1 MKEALLW
8 KKDEDNKVKCHLCS
22 HRCLIADGGRGV
34 CMVRENQKGML
45 YSLVYGKLIAT
56 NVDPVEKKPVY
67 HFYPGHRSYSIAS
80 VGCNFRCSFCQNW
93 DISQMPRDHK
103 GIITGRDF
111 TPENV
116 VAEAIQNNCLSIS
129 YTYTEPTVWYEFTKD
144 CGELARAKGLKNI
157 YVSNGFMTR
166 EMIDDATFLDVARI
180 DLKSFS
186 DDFYRKVCGGRLEP
200 VLDNLKYFKKKG
212 IWIEVVTLIVPEQND
227 SDEELTSIAEF
238 IADELGDETP
248 WHISAFHPD
257 YKMQDSYPTPD
268 ETLVKAYSI
277 GKDAGLDY
285 VYVGN
290 SDVHTG
296 KDTRCPQCKEVL
308 IKRKWF
314 SITDNVVKEGKC
326 PKCGHKIAG
335 YF

>member
-8 KKDEDNKVKCHLCS
+8 KADGQNVRCSLCS
-22 HRCLIADGGRGV
+22 HRCTIAEGKRGV
-34 CMVRENQKGML
+34 CMVRENQKGKL
-45 YSLVYGKLIAT
+45 FSLVYGKLIAMH
-56 NVDPVEKKPVY
+56 VDPVEKKPLY
-67 HFYPGHRSYSIAS
+67 HFYPGHDAYSIAS

-93 DISQMPRDHK
+93 GISQMPRDLGEIAGKDHK
-103 GIITGRDF
+103 PEDIIKAAV
-111 TPENV
+111 ENKCAS
-116 VAEAIQNNCLSIS
+116 VA
-129 YTYTEPTVWYEFTKD
+129 YTYTEPTVWYEFAKD
-144 CGELARAKGLKNI
+144 CGMLAKKQGLKNLW
-157 YVSNGFMTR
+157 VSNGFMSS
-166 EMIDDATFLDVARI
+166 ECIDDAKFIDAANI

-186 DDFYRKVCGGRLEP
+186 DDFYKKVCGGRLEP
-200 VLDNLKYFKKKG
+200 VLDNLKYLKKKG
-212 IWIEVVTLIVPEQND
+212 VWLEITTLIIPDQND
-227 SDEELTSIAEF
+227 SEDELTDIAEF
-238 IADELGDETP
+238 IVKELGDETP

-257 YKMQDSYPTPD
+257 YKMQESYLTPD

-314 SITDNVVKEGKC
+314 EVTENIIEKNKC
-326 PKCGHKIAG
+326 PKCGHKIPG